1 MEAIIIVIFSFILLS
16 CILAGY
22 SILWALLFGYLMFFG
37 YALRQGHTPAQVLT
51 MSGRGIRTI
60 KNILF
65 IFILIGMITAVWRAC
80 GTIPFIIY
88 HMSGL
93 LIPSVFILIVFL
105 LCCFVSL
112 LTGTSFGTAAT
123 IGIICMSI
131 AKANGIDP
139 TFTGGAILSGIY
151 FGDRCSPM
159 STSALLI
166 SELTQT
172 DIYCNIKNMFKSA
185 LLPFSVTCLLY
196 ALLGFSGT
204 GNTGTADLYSLFP
217 QNFDL
222 HWTTTIPALLIIVLS
237 LCKVKVRLTMAA
249 SIITGSLLCLFLQDI
264 TPPQLGSIMFY
275 GFYPADQ
282 QLAQI
287 LSGGGIISMFTVSVI
302 IILSSAYAG
311 IFEATGFLNTTQA
324 RLAQLGEKIT
334 PYGSILLT
342 ATITSM
348 ATCNQTLSSI
358 LTYQLHKDSADNM
371 QQLAL
376 DLENSTIVVAAL
388 IPWSIACAVPLTTV
402 GADNA
407 SILFAFYLYLLPLY
421 NLWRPYKVTPV

>member
-1 MEAIIIVIFSFILLS
+1 MEAVIIIIFSLILLS
-16 CILAGY
+16 CILTGY
-22 SILWALLFGYLMFFG
+22 SILWALFLGYLMFFG
-37 YALRQGHTPAQVLT
+37 YALKQGHSVMQVLC
-51 MSGRGIRTI
+51 MSGRGVHTI
-60 KNILF
+60 KNILL
-65 IFILIGMITAVWRAC
+65 IFVLIGMITAIWRAC

-88 HMSGL
+88 HMSAL
-93 LIPSVFILIVFL
+93 LVPSVFILIVFL

-139 TFTGGAILSGIY
+139 AFTGGAILSGIY

-185 LLPFSVTCLLY
+185 LVPFFTTCALY
-196 ALLGFSGT
+196 ALLGFSDT
-204 GNTGTADLYSLFP
+204 GNAGATDLYALFP
-217 QNFDL
+217 QNFNL
-222 HWTTTIPALLIIVLS
+222 HWTATIPALLIIVLS
-237 LCKVKVRLTMAA
+237 LCKIKVRLTMSA
-249 SIITGSLLCLFLQDI
+249 SIITGSLLCLYLQNI
-264 TPPQLGSIMFY
+264 SLPELAAIMFY
-275 GFYPADQ
+275 GFQPADP

-287 LSGGGIISMFTVSVI
+287 LSGGGIVSMFTVSVI
-302 IILSSAYAG
+302 IVLSSAYAG
-311 IFEATGFLNTTQA
+311 IFEATGFLDTTQS
-324 RLAQLGEKIT
+324 RLSQLNQKIT

-358 LTYQLHKDSADNM
+358 LTYQLHKGSADNA

-388 IPWSIACAVPLTTV
+388 VPWSIACAVPLATV
-402 GADNA
+402 GAGNA
-407 SILFAFYLYLLPLY
+407 SICFAFYLYLLPLY
-421 NLWRPYKVTPV
+421 NLWRPYQVTIK

>member
-1 MEAIIIVIFSFILLS
+1 
-16 CILAGY
+16 
-22 SILWALLFGYLMFFG
+22 
-37 YALRQGHTPAQVLT
+37 
-51 MSGRGIRTI
+51 
-60 KNILF
+60 
-65 IFILIGMITAVWRAC
+65 
-80 GTIPFIIY
+80 
-88 HMSGL
+88 MSGL

-172 DIYCNIKNMFKSA
+172 DIYCNIKTCSNQRCCLFSHLPALRPAGIFRYRQHRHSRPVRTLSAKLRSA
-185 LLPFSVTCLLY
+185 LDYHYSSSADHHSFIVQGQGQADDGSQHHYRQSALP
-196 ALLGFSGT
+196 
-204 GNTGTADLYSLFP
+204 
-217 QNFDL
+217 
-222 HWTTTIPALLIIVLS
+222 
-237 LCKVKVRLTMAA
+237 
-249 SIITGSLLCLFLQDI
+249 FLQDI
-264 TPPQLGSIMFY
+264 TPAQLGSIMFY

-324 RLAQLGEKIT
+324 RLAQLGEK
-334 PYGSILLT
+334 
-342 ATITSM
+342 
-348 ATCNQTLSSI
+348 
-358 LTYQLHKDSADNM
+358 
-371 QQLAL
+371 
-376 DLENSTIVVAAL
+376 
-388 IPWSIACAVPLTTV
+388 
-402 GADNA
+402 
-407 SILFAFYLYLLPLY
+407 
-421 NLWRPYKVTPV
+421 